1 MRVTEVQRPAA
12 EGVRFEKLLEPI
24 LPLAYGVAFR
34 LARNQSDAEDLVQEA
49 ALLAYR
55 AYHTY
60 EQGTN
65 FKAWYLRI
73 LTNAFFAKY
82 RRRKRQ
88 PVTMDID
95 DAPPLHLLFQ
105 MHAAGIAD
113 RTDDPAAALLSRLD
127 AEQISDAIAALP
139 EEYRAVCTLY
149 FLDDMA
155 YQEIAEILD
164 CPIGTVRSR
173 LHRGRRMLQKA
184 LWQIA
189 QERGIVQGMA
199 AAEEM

>member
-1 MRVTEVQRPAA
+1 MTEVQKTAA
-12 EGVRFEKLLEPI
+12 TGARFETLLEPI
-24 LPLAYGVAFR
+24 LPLAYGVAYR

-82 RRRKRQ
+82 RKKKRE
-88 PVTMDID
+88 PAMVDID

-105 MHAAGIAD
+105 MHAAGVAD
-113 RTDDPAAALLSRLD
+113 RTDDPAAALLARMD
-127 AEQISDAIAALP
+127 AEQISEAIGALP
-139 EEYRAVCTLY
+139 DEYRAVSALY

-155 YQEIAEILD
+155 YQEIAAILEI
-164 CPIGTVRSR
+164 PIGTVRSR

-184 LWQIA
+184 LWHIA
-189 QERGIVQGMA
+189 QERGIVQDMA
-199 AAEEM
+199 AAEEL